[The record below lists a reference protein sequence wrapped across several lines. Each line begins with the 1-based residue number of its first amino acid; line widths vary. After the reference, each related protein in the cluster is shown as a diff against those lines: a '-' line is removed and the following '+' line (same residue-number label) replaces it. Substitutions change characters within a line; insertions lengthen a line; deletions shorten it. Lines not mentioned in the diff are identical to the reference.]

1 MPVVVLVRHG
11 RSTANSAG
19 ILAGRT
25 EGVELDEHGHAQ
37 ALALADRLEALRPDQ
52 LISSPLLRCRQTIAP
67 LAERL
72 GLPVELDDRFLEVD
86 YGSWS
91 GRKLSELSQEPLWK
105 VVQGQ
110 PSLAVFPDGEG
121 LAQVSHRVVSAVQD
135 RVRGAADRDVLL
147 ICSHGDVIASLLA
160 DSLGLHLDGYQRL
173 HVAPAS
179 VSVLRFTPAR
189 TFVERFGDSGPLGD
203 LRPPSAKLEAGATD
217 GTAGGAQVSPSDAVV
232 GGAAS

>member
-25 EGVELDEHGHAQ
+25 EGVELDEHGRSQ
-37 ALALADRLEALRPDQ
+37 AVALADRLADLRPDQ
-52 LISSPLLRCRQTIAP
+52 LISSPLLRCRQTVAP

-72 GLPVELDDRFLEVD
+72 GLPVELDERFLEVD

-91 GRKLSELSQEPLWK
+91 GRKLSELAQEPLWK

-121 LAQVSHRVVSAVQD
+121 LAEVSNRVVSGVRD
-135 RVRGAADRDVLL
+135 RVRGASDRDVLL
-147 ICSHGDVIASLLA
+147 ICSHGDVIAALLA
-160 DSLGLHLDGYQRL
+160 DSLGLHLDSYQRL
-173 HVAPAS
+173 NVAPAS

-203 LRPPSAKLEAGATD
+203 LRPPSAKPESAASD
-217 GTAGGAQVSPSDAVV
+217 GTAGDAAVPTSDAVV
-232 GGAAS
+232 GGPAH